1 MVYKIIMANK
11 IKSKP
16 YIFANWILFF
26 FFGFMAMREFLATN
40 ILAFVLP
47 GDLLQSKRFFV
58 YLAACVMLLV
68 VWIAF
73 YFMHEHASFNK
84 TWVNLR
90 SIPAPLKSL
99 LSLVLVSL
107 PGLMMW
113 ILPLPK
119 DFTLHPW
126 MMFFLFYSMAL
137 LVTALY
143 LNQHHAPSTNALLL
157 GVLVMAGGFGYAFL
171 SRMNQVTAY
180 PFTTY
185 WSEGNRFFDYSTLLG
200 SFRYIRPHGAKIQ
213 AFVNWGMALP
223 WAIPFLLPNI
233 SIGFYRF
240 WYQIVWILPVMAL
253 GYVTIDRKG
262 KGKSA
267 QYAAIIFALWAYLF
281 IDQGPIYPPL
291 VIGAI
296 ITIIAVRRRLPL
308 GIILVAAASYY
319 VRSARWTWA
328 YAPGLWAGMLAL
340 LSIQNPS
347 LQKEHLKQLAKPFAL
362 GLAGYFGGQL
372 LPSIISSINN
382 EAALR
387 FLPNPTASTARQ
399 PLLWTRL
406 WPNPTYPPGIILGL
420 LWAVLPSLVFI
431 IVLVIKKHWKTNWMQ
446 KLASAAV
453 LIVFLVVGII
463 ASTKIGGGSNLHNL
477 DMFLIT
483 MLIILSAAIN
493 AVVHRWELFIKSHWI
508 ILASLILM
516 LISPVTYALRTT
528 ERLLLPPREKTEE
541 AIAFV
546 RDKVEQFSNQG
557 EILFIDHRQL
567 LTFNLVKNVPL
578 IDDYEKK
585 YLMDWAL
592 TGNGD
597 YFTPFYADLAEQ
609 RFALIINEPLNLITR
624 GEDYAFGEENDAYV
638 KWVTTPLFCQYE
650 PLYTSQATTLE
661 LLIPRT
667 TPAPYHLNCEDYFPQ

>member
-1 MVYKIIMANK
+1 MANK
-11 IKSKP
+11 FKSKP
-16 YIFANWILFF
+16 FVFGNWILFF
-26 FFGFMAMREFLATN
+26 LLGFLALREFLATN

-58 YLAACVMLLV
+58 YIAACVLLLAGWV
-68 VWIAF
+68 AF
-73 YFMHEHASFNK
+73 YLIHPHTFFKKAGEI
-84 TWVNLR
+84 LR
-90 SIPAPLKSL
+90 SIPAPLKYL
-99 LSLVLVSL
+99 LSLILVSL

-113 ILPLPK
+113 IIPLPK
-119 DFTLHPW
+119 DFSLHPW
-126 MMFFLFYSMAL
+126 MMIFLFYNMAL
-137 LVTALY
+137 LVTALFQGQKT
-143 LNQHHAPSTNALLL
+143 LWTKALLL
-157 GVLVMAGGFGYAFL
+157 AVIVMAGGFGYAFF

-200 SFRYIRPHGAKIQ
+200 SFRYIRPDGAKIQ

-223 WAIPFLLPNI
+223 WAIPFLLPKI

-240 WYQIVWILPVMAL
+240 WYQIVWILPVLAL
-253 GYVTIDRKG
+253 GYTSIDRKG
-262 KGKSA
+262 KGKIA
-267 QYAAIIFALWAYLF
+267 QYTAIIFALWAYLF

-291 VIGAI
+291 IIGAI
-296 ITIIAVRRRLPL
+296 ITIIAVRQRLPI
-308 GIILVAAASYY
+308 GIILVVAASYY

-347 LQKEHLKQLAKPFAL
+347 LQKDHIRDLGKPIAL

-372 LPSIISSINN
+372 LPSIIRFINRG
-382 EAALR
+382 AALVL
-387 FLPNPTASTARQ
+387 LPNPTSSTTRQ
-399 PLLWTRL
+399 PLLWDRL

-420 LWAVLPSLVFI
+420 VWAVLPTLLFI
-431 IVLVIKKHWKTNWMQ
+431 IALIIKKHWKTNWMQ

-453 LIVFLVVGII
+453 AIAFLVVGII

-483 MLIILSAAIN
+483 MLFILSAAIN
-493 AVVHRWELFIKSHWI
+493 AILDRWDVFIQSHWVLLALTI
-508 ILASLILM
+508 IM
-516 LISPVTYALRTT
+516 LISPATYALRVKD
-528 ERLLLPPREKTEE
+528 RLVLPPQGKTEE
-541 AIAFV
+541 AIAVV
-546 RDKVEQFSNQG
+546 RDKVEEFSGKG

-567 LTFNLVKNVPL
+567 LTFNLVNNVPL

-592 TGNGD
+592 TDND
-597 YFTPFYADLAEQ
+597 EYFEPFYADLGQQ
-609 RFALIINEPLNLITR
+609 RFALIVNEPLNLISR

-650 PLYTSQATTLE
+650 SIYTSQATALE
-661 LLIPRT
+661 LLIPRS
-667 TPAPYHLNCEDYFPQ
+667 TPAPAYLNCEEYFSE